1 MTETIAGASIIV
13 DIDEASLI
21 DDPSFIEDPNLVA
34 KASVITDITLLKP
47 DLAINFGEITV
58 PTTFP
63 NEQGTVKVVVTNQ
76 GIAQFKEP
84 LDINLYA
91 STDPVLN
98 KPLNTLNF
106 PLEGTDELLG
116 TRKLK
121 NVNFKLGQS
130 KTFTLDFANS
140 NFRTASVVAP
150 GSYYLIA
157 EVVPS
162 KTIAES
168 NQTNNL
174 ASTHIST
181 NGSDAVIDW
190 NATLLN
196 AIQASGQGG
205 LPGTP
210 PPLAARNQAIVHAAI
225 YDAVNAI
232 DRSHSSYLVDVDLS
246 EVEDASPEAA
256 AVGAAYEALLKLYP
270 TQKTTFDAQRDR
282 SLAEIA
288 DGEAKE
294 VGFALGV
301 SVADQIL
308 ELRSTDGAD
317 TAQRPYTPGTEP
329 GHWEPTPPN
338 YAPALLPGW
347 GEVIPFAISSSSEFL
362 LDGPPEFGS
371 DEYAEE
377 LNEVKAL
384 GAKNSTVRTAEQT
397 QIAQFWAYDRPDTF
411 RPPGQ
416 WNQIAEEVALKQGN
430 TLEENA
436 RLFALLN
443 IAEAD
448 AGITAWDAKYTYDQL
463 RPITAIR
470 NADNDGNPDTT
481 GDPNWEPLLTTPPFP
496 DYISGHST
504 FGGAAGEIL
513 ARFFGDNTSF
523 SVTSQELPGV
533 TRSYGSFTQ
542 AADENG
548 ISRIY
553 GGIHTHSANEDG
565 LATGRNVA
573 NYVFEHILV

>member
-1 MTETIAGASIIV
+1 MVKTTDSAGII
-13 DIDEASLI
+13 EA
-21 DDPSFIEDPNLVA
+21 PSLVA
-34 KASVITDITLLKP
+34 KASDITDITLLKP

-58 PTTFP
+58 PTIFP
-63 NEQGTVKVVVTNQ
+63 NEQGKVKVVVTNQ
-76 GIAQFKEP
+76 GLEQFDGP

-91 STDPVLN
+91 SANPV
-98 KPLNTLNF
+98 LNTLNL
-106 PLEGTDELLG
+106 PLEATDELLG
-116 TRKLK
+116 TRKLQ
-121 NVNFKLGQS
+121 NVSLKLGES

-150 GSYYLIA
+150 GSYYLLA
-157 EVVPS
+157 QVEPS
-162 KTIAES
+162 KSIDEI
-168 NQTNNL
+168 NKTNNL

-181 NGSDAVIDW
+181 KGSDAVIDW

-205 LPGTP
+205 LPGTA

-225 YDAVNAI
+225 YDAVNALNK
-232 DRSHSSYLVDVDLS
+232 SHSSYLLDVDLS
-246 EVEDASPEAA
+246 GAGDASPEAA
-256 AVGAAYEALLKLYP
+256 AVGAAYEALIKLYP

-288 DGEAKE
+288 DGDAKG

-317 TAQRPYTPGTEP
+317 KAQRAYTLGTEP

-338 YAPALLPGW
+338 YTPALLPGW
-347 GEVIPFAISSSSEFL
+347 GEVTPFGIPSSSEFL
-362 LDGPPEFGS
+362 PDGPPEFGS
-371 DEYAEE
+371 KEYAEQ
-377 LNEVKAL
+377 LNEVKAI
-384 GAKNSTVRTAEQT
+384 GGKNSTVRTAEQT

-416 WNQIAEEVALKQGN
+416 WNKIAEEVALKQGN

-481 GDPNWEPLLTTPPFP
+481 GAPNWEPLLTTPPFP
-496 DYISGHST
+496 DYVSGHST
-504 FGGAAGEIL
+504 FGGAAGQIL
-513 ARFFGDNTSF
+513 ARFFGDNTNF

-533 TRSYGSFTQ
+533 SRSYGSFTQ
-542 AADENG
+542 AADEDG

-553 GGIHTHSANEDG
+553 GGIHTRSANEDG

-573 NYVFEHILV
+573 NYVFDHLLV